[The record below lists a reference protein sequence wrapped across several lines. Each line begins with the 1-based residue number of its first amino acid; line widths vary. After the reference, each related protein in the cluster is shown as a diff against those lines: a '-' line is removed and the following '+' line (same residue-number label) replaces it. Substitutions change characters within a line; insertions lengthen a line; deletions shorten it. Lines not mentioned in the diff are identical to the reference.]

1 MQSLINR
8 QCSDL
13 SGKLVRMIV
22 GLFLT
27 AMAPVAISQVATP
40 PPAGHGASGV
50 DAYVGVWRMFFHGKR
65 IGELEFIK
73 YKDQLAGS
81 LTNAH
86 ASIGPDGVITM
97 HQIPGSAPVA
107 ETAMSEGFLHFV
119 VAEPFDSTIGFQMT
133 LDGTDKARLLFNK
146 KSPNGQTMDFDLTKV
161 SWEEN
166 EKDVTH

>member
-8 QCSDL
+8 LCSDR
-13 SGKLVRMIV
+13 SKKLVRTSV
-22 GLFLT
+22 RLFLI
-27 AMAPVAISQVATP
+27 AIAPVAISQVATP
-40 PPAGHGASGV
+40 PAGQAAPGV
-50 DAYVGVWRMFFHGKR
+50 DAYVGVWRMSFHGKR

-73 YKDQLAGS
+73 YKNQLAGS

-86 ASIGPDGVITM
+86 AIIGPDGVITM
-97 HQIPGSAPVA
+97 YQIPGSAPVA
-107 ETAMSEGFLHFV
+107 ETAMSEGSLHFV

>member
-8 QCSDL
+8 VRSDRIR
-13 SGKLVRMIV
+13 KLVRTIV

-27 AMAPVAISQVATP
+27 TMAPVAIPQIATP
-40 PPAGHGASGV
+40 LAGHGASGV

-97 HQIPGSAPVA
+97 YQIPGSARVA
-107 ETAMSEGFLHFV
+107 ETAISEGSLHFV
-119 VAEPFDSTIGFQMT
+119 VAEPFDATIGFQMT

-146 KSPNGQTMDFDLTKV
+146 KSPNGQTMDFDLTKI